1 MSVILRVKDLQV
13 TFPVDGKDTAAVDGI
28 SFSLRQG
35 KVLGLVGESG
45 CGKTVTALSILRLIE
60 APGRIHSGQILY
72 YGEIPGISTGLP
84 PPGQGE
90 EIGEKTLGPM
100 DHTESALRPEEE
112 EVPGGTD
119 LLGLREEEVRKVRG
133 NKIAM
138 IFQEPMTSLNPV
150 FTVGDQILEAILL
163 HQDLSKSAAKQHAIE
178 MLRKVRIPDP
188 EKRFKDYP
196 HQMSGGMRQRVMTAM
211 ALACKPDILI
221 ADEPTT
227 ALDVTIQAQILEL
240 IREIIEEM
248 HMSMILITHD
258 LGVVAQVCDD
268 VIVMYAGMIAEQAPV
283 QRLFRRPRHPY
294 TIGLLESIPPLFGK
308 EERLHTIAGMV
319 PPLGEFPE
327 GCRFAD
333 RCPRAVAAC
342 RAHVPKF
349 KYVGEGQTLRC
360 LNY

>member
-1 MSVILRVKDLQV
+1 MSIILRVKDLRV
-13 TFPVDGKDTAAVDGI
+13 TFPVDGQETAAVDGI

-60 APGRIHSGQILY
+60 EPGRIASGQIIY
-72 YGEIPGISTGLP
+72 YGEIPGVSAGVISKTSG
-84 PPGQGE
+84 G
-90 EIGEKTLGPM
+90 EIGEKTIGPL
-100 DHTESALRPEEE
+100 DHTQSALLTEEE
-112 EVPGGTD
+112 EPAGGTD
-119 LLGLREEEVRKVRG
+119 LLSLKEEQIRKVRG

-150 FTVGDQILEAILL
+150 FTVGDQILEAIQL

-178 MLRKVRIPDP
+178 MLRKVRIPDA
-188 EKRFKDYP
+188 EKRYKDYP

-240 IREIIEEM
+240 IAEIIEEM

-258 LGVVAQVCDD
+258 LGVVAQVCND

-283 QRLFRRPRHPY
+283 RRLFRRPKHPY
-294 TIGLLESIPPLFGK
+294 TIGLMQSIPPLFGK
-308 EERLHTIAGMV
+308 EERLHTIAGTV
-319 PPLGEFPE
+319 PPLGEYPE
-327 GCRFAD
+327 GCRFAE
-333 RCPRAVAAC
+333 RCPRALTAC
-342 RAHVPKF
+342 RASVPKF